1 MYYGY
6 DCSGIV
12 IYKIYCNNTPD
23 IYIGHTK
30 NFENRKKTHEK
41 NSEYKNTKLYQFIRE
56 NGWWN
61 NWNMVIIEK
70 CNYNTREEVLTRE
83 RELIEKLKA
92 TLNTTIPIRSKEE
105 KESIICDCGG
115 FYTYNNKSKHIKT
128 IKHKEYEKYINLN

>member
-1 MYYGY
+1 MYDGY

-12 IYKIYCNNTPD
+12 IYKIYCNNKPD

-30 NFENRKKTHEK
+30 NFENRKKTHER
-41 NSEYKNTKLYQFIRE
+41 NSEYKKTKLYQFIRE
-56 NGWWN
+56 NGWWC

-105 KESIICDCGG
+105 KERIICDCGG
-115 FYTYNNKSKHIKT
+115 FYTNNNKSKHIKT
-128 IKHKEYEKYINLN
+128 IKHKEYENILI